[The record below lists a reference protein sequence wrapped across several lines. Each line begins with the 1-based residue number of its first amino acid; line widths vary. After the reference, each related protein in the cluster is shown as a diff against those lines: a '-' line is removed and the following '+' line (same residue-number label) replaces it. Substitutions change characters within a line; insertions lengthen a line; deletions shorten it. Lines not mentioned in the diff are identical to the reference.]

1 MRFSGETNRSL
12 FDEMPDWSEIFFV
25 GKHLAFMRA
34 STVPAITIV
43 FSGGITP
50 SRRHRTHQARG
61 DNNAAQ
67 VQ

>member
-1 MRFSGETNRSL
+1 MRFSGETNYPFFR
-12 FDEMPDWSEIFFV
+12 EKPEWSEIFFV

-43 FSGGITP
+43 FSGGVTP